1 MIEIYETETGWRWRI
16 KGNNGEIMATGEEY
30 KTKFN
35 VHRALGTLEYI
46 LTHDYDPV
54 EIPLKH
60 NYLPPLK
67 HDMEYADEQRGLEI
81 RSPHGD
87 RGVL

>member
-16 KGNNGEIMATGEEY
+16 KGHNGEIMATGEEY

-54 EIPLKH
+54 EIPLKR
-60 NYLPPLK
+60 K

-87 RGVL
+87 RGML

>member
-1 MIEIYETETGWRWRI
+1 MIEIYQTETGWRWRI

-30 KTKFN
+30 KTRYG
-35 VHRALGTLEYI
+35 VYRALGTLEY
-46 LTHDYDPV
+46 LLAHNDDPV

-67 HDMEYADEQRGLEI
+67 EGLEI

-87 RGVL
+87 RGML